1 MYVIRNY
8 VLVLI
13 ILKKVINIKIEK
25 IKVYML
31 YKNLIYSENN
41 Q

>member
-8 VLVLI
+8 ASVLI

-31 YKNLIYSENN
+31 YKNLNFLENN
-41 Q
+41 